1 VGDLYTP
8 ALREMLP
15 TWKLRRVRRLHRGPL
30 RGELAMDWVGPS
42 GRCTLRL
49 QLDANLPVLRIRVEG
64 ENRARDHRLRLR
76 FTTEL
81 AGAAT
86 IADAAF
92 HPVARTPLKLSDDEQ
107 RMEHVVASAPLHRW
121 VARFTA
127 DAGATIFSDGL
138 AEYESHDDGSIGVT
152 LVRAVGVLSRPDL
165 PERPGN
171 AGWPADTPAAQ
182 SLGPFSAE
190 FAVALHGPD
199 SPDVRDY
206 IEELAD
212 DVLLPIRG
220 ETLRSNLLEPREVGG
235 IELSGDGLVFSCA
248 KPAERAGWIA
258 LRCVNRRDVGVR
270 GTWAFGRPI
279 MEAMRGRL
287 DETPEGTISVNGRS
301 VAFDAAPKEI
311 VTVLVHVREM
321 S

>member
-1 VGDLYTP
+1 
-8 ALREMLP
+8 
-15 TWKLRRVRRLHRGPL
+15 
-30 RGELAMDWVGPS
+30 
-42 GRCTLRL
+42 
-49 QLDANLPVLRIRVEG
+49 
-64 ENRARDHRLRLR
+64 
-76 FTTEL
+76 
-81 AGAAT
+81 
-86 IADAAF
+86 
-92 HPVARTPLKLSDDEQ
+92 
-107 RMEHVVASAPLHRW
+107 
-121 VARFTA
+121 
-127 DAGATIFSDGL
+127 
-138 AEYESHDDGSIGVT
+138 
-152 LVRAVGVLSRPDL
+152 L

-182 SLGPFSAE
+182 SLGAFAAD

-199 SPDVRDY
+199 SPDVRES
-206 IEELAD
+206 IEQLAD

-248 KPAERAGWIA
+248 KPAQRAGWIA